1 MADSLIDFLLPP
13 RLPPLTVF
21 LSKLNCDLIRSL
33 IEMLQG
39 AALTGGCYS
48 MQRWCL
54 RPFKITSWLLHL
66 FFYLL
71 SFLPVTNTHTSLC
84 YQTLKVLHQI
94 YCNTQW
100 TTRASFC
107 SFLFFFFLSL
117 CGCVSQSLKLDEMY
131 STSVSLESSVW
142 VREWVS
148 VCMWVRVNVCVT
160 WCWHESHLNQVPV
173 GFQKST
179 WSSSVFCE
187 FSP

>member
-71 SFLPVTNTHTSLC
+71 SFLPVTNTHTHPFVIKLSRCCIRFTVILNE
-84 YQTLKVLHQI
+84 QLERHSVHF
-94 YCNTQW
+94 
-100 TTRASFC
+100 S
-107 SFLFFFFLSL
+107 SFFFFLSL
-117 CGCVSQSLKLDEMY
+117 RGCVSQSLKLDEMY
-131 STSVSLESSVW
+131 STSVSLESRVW
-142 VREWVS
+142 VIEWVS
-148 VCMWVRVNVCVT
+148 VCMWV
-160 WCWHESHLNQVPV
+160 
-173 GFQKST
+173 
-179 WSSSVFCE
+179 
-187 FSP
+187 